1 MFLTVAVDLVIC
13 GIQEPVRFAIET
25 KAKIFPHNER
35 FWYFTK
41 KPHQEQFFVKLKL
54 VSRFSDYKNYWIN
67 TLKSHHYNDDPASTH
82 YNIW

>member
-1 MFLTVAVDLVIC
+1 MFIFRALCVLDTRVFLTVAVDLVIC
-13 GIQEPVRFAIET
+13 GIQEPVRFGIET

-54 VSRFSDYKNYWIN
+54 VSTYVFD
-67 TLKSHHYNDDPASTH
+67 ST
-82 YNIW
+82 